1 MDEGQIFSEAL
12 SRYRKFGYIMF
23 FLVLAFAIIGLI
35 LWRWYAIPIAVILGF
50 AISQVFSN
58 RFYRDL
64 SKRTGY
70 DKPTLR
76 FRMMETDDKKKGL
89 R

>member
-1 MDEGQIFSEAL
+1 
-12 SRYRKFGYIMF
+12 
-23 FLVLAFAIIGLI
+23 
-35 LWRWYAIPIAVILGF
+35 VILGF

-58 RFYRDL
+58 RFYSEL

-70 DKPTLR
+70 DKSTLR